1 MAMKIAYAMPPN
13 RHSGLDPESSDPG
26 PSPGQALRPSEKP
39 WTPAFAGVTS
49 FCRRDEIRQAG
60 GGHESCTGRRPVGP
74 AGFTLIELLL
84 ALSLFVMIAGVVF
97 AAFSGVMKGVEQG
110 RRNLDVHR
118 LGRTA
123 LLRMAQEVRAAMP
136 DDAYAGFSRG
146 ENDREGDH
154 ARDRLTFVTV
164 PYRPA
169 SAPGSDVCEI
179 AYYIGANAQGA
190 AALYREQ
197 DCTPDGEPLNGDT
210 MELTDAAVG
219 LDVTYYDAEDSH
231 DEWPDDAGNRLPCL
245 VRLALTLRDEPQ
257 AGASGPYETRQ
268 RERQRAVAERAF
280 IITVSL
286 PMSKGCRDVP
296 RNG

>member
-1 MAMKIAYAMPPN
+1 MPMKIACAMPPN
-13 RHSGLDPESSDPG
+13 RHSGLGPESSDPG
-26 PSPGQALRPSEKP
+26 PGPGQALRPPEKP
-39 WTPAFAGVTS
+39 WTPAFAGLMS
-49 FCRRDEIRQAG
+49 FCRSDEIRQPG
-60 GGHESCTGRRPVGP
+60 GGHGSCAGRRPVGP

-164 PYRPA
+164 PYRPDA
-169 SAPGSDVCEI
+169 APGSDVCEV

-210 MELTDAAVG
+210 VELTDAAIG
-219 LDVTYYDAEDSH
+219 LDVTYYDREDVH
-231 DEWPDDAGNRLPCL
+231 DQWPDGAANRMPCL
-245 VRLALTLRDEPQ
+245 VRLALTLRDEQ
-257 AGASGPYETRQ
+257 D
-268 RERQRAVAERAF
+268 VERAF

-286 PMSKGCRDVP
+286 PMSKGCRYVP

>member
-1 MAMKIAYAMPPN
+1 MN
-13 RHSGLDPESSDPG
+13 RSKRRTHDADPAE
-26 PSPGQALRPSEKP
+26 
-39 WTPAFAGVTS
+39 
-49 FCRRDEIRQAG
+49 
-60 GGHESCTGRRPVGP
+60 P

-84 ALSLFVMIAGVVF
+84 ALSLFVLIAGVVF

-123 LLRMAQEVRAAMP
+123 LLRMAQEVRAAMH
-136 DDAYAGFSRG
+136 DDAYAGFTHG
-146 ENDREGDH
+146 DNAHEGDY

-164 PYRPA
+164 PYRPGT
-169 SAPGSDVCEI
+169 APGSDVCEV

-190 AALYREQ
+190 ASLYREQ

-219 LDVTYYDAEDSH
+219 LDVTYHDREDTYDK
-231 DEWPDDAGNRLPCL
+231 WPDRAANRLPCL
-245 VRLALTLRDEPQ
+245 VRLVLTLRDEE
-257 AGASGPYETRQ
+257 ET
-268 RERQRAVAERAF
+268 ERAF
-280 IITVSL
+280 ITTVSL
-286 PMSKGCRDVP
+286 PMSRECHNVP

>member
-1 MAMKIAYAMPPN
+1 MN
-13 RHSGLDPESSDPG
+13 RSKRCSHE
-26 PSPGQALRPSEKP
+26 AA
-39 WTPAFAGVTS
+39 PA
-49 FCRRDEIRQAG
+49 
-60 GGHESCTGRRPVGP
+60 GP

-110 RRNLDVHR
+110 RRHLDAHR

-123 LLRMAQEVRAAMP
+123 LLRMAQEVRAAMR
-136 DDAYAGFSRG
+136 DDAYAGFAHG
-146 ENDREGDH
+146 ENAREGNY

-164 PYRPA
+164 PYRPSA
-169 SAPGSDVCEI
+169 APGSDVCEI
-179 AYYIGANAQGA
+179 AYYVGANAQGA

-219 LDVTYYDAEDSH
+219 LDVTYYDREDSY
-231 DEWPDDAGNRLPCL
+231 DKWPDRAASRLPCL
-245 VRLALTLRDEPQ
+245 VRLALTLRDEQ
-257 AGASGPYETRQ
+257 ET
-268 RERQRAVAERAF
+268 ERAF
-280 IITVSL
+280 ITTVSL
-286 PMSKGCRDVP
+286 PMSKGCRDAP

>member
-1 MAMKIAYAMPPN
+1 MPPN
-13 RHSGLDPESSDPG
+13 RHSGLEPQSSDPG
-26 PSPGQALRPSEKP
+26 PSPGQALRPPEKS
-39 WTPAFAGVTS
+39 WTPAFAGLTS
-49 FCRRDEIRQAG
+49 FCRSDEIRQAG
-60 GGHESCTGRRPVGP
+60 GGHGSCAGRRPLGP

-164 PYRPA
+164 PYRPDA
-169 SAPGSDVCEI
+169 APGSDVCEV

-210 MELTDAAVG
+210 VELTDAAIG
-219 LDVTYYDAEDSH
+219 LDVTYYDRDDVH
-231 DEWPDDAGNRLPCL
+231 DQWPDGAANRMPCL
-245 VRLALTLRDEPQ
+245 VRLALTLRDEQ
-257 AGASGPYETRQ
+257 D
-268 RERQRAVAERAF
+268 VERAF

-286 PMSKGCRDVP
+286 PMSKGCRYVP

>member
-1 MAMKIAYAMPPN
+1 MPPN

-26 PSPGQALRPSEKP
+26 PSPAEGRPPGESR
-39 WTPAFAGVTS
+39 G
-49 FCRRDEIRQAG
+49 DEIRQAG
-60 GGHESCTGRRPVGP
+60 GGHGSCAGHRPVGP

-110 RRNLDVHR
+110 RRSLDAHR

-136 DDAYAGFSRG
+136 DDIHDAAYAGFSRG

-164 PYRPA
+164 PYRPSA
-169 SAPGSDVCEI
+169 APGSDVCEV
-179 AYYIGANAQGA
+179 AYYIGVNSQGA

-197 DCTPDGEPLNGDT
+197 DCEPDGEPLNGNT

-219 LDVTYYDAEDSH
+219 LDVTYYDKEDVY
-231 DEWPDDAGNRLPCL
+231 EKWPDRAGNRMPCL
-245 VRLALTLRDEPQ
+245 VRLALTLRDEQ
-257 AGASGPYETRQ
+257 E
-268 RERQRAVAERAF
+268 AERAF
-280 IITVSL
+280 ITTVSL